1 MGEKSRKTRPRV
13 CPPNHRDN
21 HSCSPALRAGEHE
34 KLSETDTPQRRRRR
48 QAASTPHAKP
58 YSSFSLLGMLFPIAA
73 KAMATS
79 GLIHPKKVKGPYCQ
93 ADTPSMFSVNPAPV
107 L

>member
-34 KLSETDTPQRRRRR
+34 KFSE
-48 QAASTPHAKP
+48 
-58 YSSFSLLGMLFPIAA
+58 
-73 KAMATS
+73 
-79 GLIHPKKVKGPYCQ
+79 
-93 ADTPSMFSVNPAPV
+93 ADTHPAVPHFV
-107 L
+107 GPKGQSSPKCPACQGPGW